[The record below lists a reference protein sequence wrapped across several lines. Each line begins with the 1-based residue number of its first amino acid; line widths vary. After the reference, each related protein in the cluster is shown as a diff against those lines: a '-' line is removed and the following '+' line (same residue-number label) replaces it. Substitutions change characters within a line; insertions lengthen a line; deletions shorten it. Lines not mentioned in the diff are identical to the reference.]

1 MAAPT
6 AHLRPRAERAAF
18 LSRYAGVAETTRREE
33 VIKYVYTRYG
43 RRHAAQVANMITYKP
58 RLAIRDAARALG
70 YPEAQTREMT
80 RHIHHTPPGPDTG
93 LPDDVRS
100 LASHLHGLPATS
112 ACTPAGWSSP
122 ASPSGRSCLCRFHAF
137 VRTGFCGN
145 VGFRI
150 RCAVVR
156 SAGDAQS
163 RGGSVVR
170 REIALSIDAGREI
183 RCASRTGI
191 AHQVRIWRDRCA
203 SRRGTYSLWSGR
215 PPRGAVSCRATRR
228 TWPPPG

>member
-100 LASHLHGLPATS
+100 LASHLHGLPRHL
-112 ACTPAGWSSP
+112 GVH
-122 ASPSGRSCLCRFHAF
+122 SGGMVL
-137 VRTGFCGN
+137 
-145 VGFRI
+145 
-150 RCAVVR
+150 
-156 SAGDAQS
+156 
-163 RGGSVVR
+163 
-170 REIALSIDAGREI
+170 
-183 RCASRTGI
+183 
-191 AHQVRIWRDRCA
+191 
-203 SRRGTYSLWSGR
+203 
-215 PPRGAVSCRATRR
+215 TRQ
-228 TWPPPG
+228 PIGQIMPV